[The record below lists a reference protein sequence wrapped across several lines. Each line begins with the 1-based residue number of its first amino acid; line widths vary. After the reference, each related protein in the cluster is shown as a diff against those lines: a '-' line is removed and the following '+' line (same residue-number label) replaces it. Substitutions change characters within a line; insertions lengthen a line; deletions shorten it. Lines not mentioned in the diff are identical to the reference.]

1 MAGFGLKHL
10 VVAPVSAETA
20 SSITYGTGS
29 VCEHARHA
37 AITYNWDEAK
47 LYGDDVLAEYIK
59 SLTDAD
65 IEIETTELTPAV
77 AVTMGME
84 VVKTAATTGDNP
96 TPAVYTMVTDQSD
109 AVGVGYVAVD
119 FINGTKVYTGVW
131 IHKVTFTRN
140 NEERSTKEDTVNWQT
155 PTISGK
161 CWPLALGTNGENQI
175 RDFSEFATETAAVAW
190 VNSKAGIT

>member
-10 VVAPVSAETA
+10 VVAPVTAETA
-20 SSITYGTGS
+20 SSITYGTGA
-29 VCEHARHA
+29 VCEHARRA

-47 LYGDDVLAEYIK
+47 LYGDDKLAEYIK

-65 IEIETTELTPAV
+65 IELETTELTAETAV
-77 AVTMGME
+77 LMGLE
-84 VVKTAATTGDNP
+84 VEKTAAATS
-96 TPAVYTMVTDQSD
+96 TPAVYTMVTDQSES
-109 AVGVGYVAVD
+109 VGVGYVAVD
-119 FINGTKVYTGVW
+119 FINGEKVYTGVW

-161 CWPLALGTNGENQI
+161 CWPLALGSAGENQI
-175 RDFSEFATETAAVAW
+175 RDFSEFETETAAIAW
-190 VNSKAGIT
+190 VNGKAGIT

>member
-10 VVAPVSAETA
+10 VVAPVTAETA
-20 SSITYGTGS
+20 STITYGTGA
-29 VCEHARHA
+29 VCEHARRA

-47 LYGDDVLAEYIK
+47 LFGDDKLAEYIK

-65 IEIETTELTPAV
+65 IELETTELTPAT
-77 AVTMGME
+77 AVLMGLE
-84 VVKTAATTGDNP
+84 VEKTASATS

-109 AVGVGYVAVD
+109 SVGVGYVAVD
-119 FINGTKVYTGVW
+119 FINGEKVYTGVW

-161 CWPLALGTNGENQI
+161 CWPLSLGTNGENQI
-175 RDFSEFATETAAVAW
+175 RDFSEFETETAAVAW

>member
-10 VVAPVSAETA
+10 VVAPVTAETA
-20 SSITYGTGS
+20 SSITYGAGA
-29 VCEHARHA
+29 VCEHARRA

-47 LYGDDVLAEYIK
+47 LYGDDKLAEYIK

-65 IEIETTELTPAV
+65 IELETTELTAETAV
-77 AVTMGME
+77 LMGLE
-84 VVKTAATTGDNP
+84 VEKTASATS
-96 TPAVYTMVTDQSD
+96 TPAVYTMVTDQSES
-109 AVGVGYVAVD
+109 VGVGYVAVD
-119 FINGTKVYTGVW
+119 FINGEKVYTGVW
-131 IHKVTFTRN
+131 VHKVTFTRN

-175 RDFSEFATETAAVAW
+175 RDFSEFETETAAIAW